1 MNYAIQNLEGKHHG
15 FLLMASNDCIF
26 RSLPTES
33 EQFET
38 VEAELLF
45 KLQNIGEFQYSKIGS
60 VINIANPNYS
70 ELISITDSIL
80 NIGSYKFKV
89 IELANS

>member
-1 MNYAIQNLEGKHHG
+1 MSYAIQNLEGKHHG

-33 EQFET
+33 DQLET
-38 VEAELLF
+38 KESQLLF
-45 KLQNIGEFQYSKIGS
+45 ELQNVGEFQYSKNGS
-60 VINIANPNYS
+60 IINITNPNYS
-70 ELISITDSIL
+70 EVITITNSVL
-80 NIGSYKFKV
+80 NIGNNKFKV